1 MPDGPMLVVV
11 NTTPI
16 IALSLIGQFDL
27 LQKLYGRVSI
37 PAAVEAEISAAGTSG
52 VGVRE
57 LQEAAWVDVV
67 SLQDPS
73 RANLIADL
81 ERGEAEVIALAQEQN
96 AGLVIIDERLAR
108 RHAKRL
114 GMQLTGTLGVLL
126 RAKQLGMVGAVKPL
140 IDQLLESGIHL
151 GDDLITEVLKLAG
164 EE

>member
-1 MPDGPMLVVV
+1 MPDGPRLVVV

-37 PAAVEAEISAAGTSG
+37 PAAVRAEVLAAGASG

-57 LQEAAWVDVV
+57 LRESTWVDVV

-73 RANLIADL
+73 RADLIADL
-81 ERGEAEVIALAQEQN
+81 ERGEAEVIALAQEQS
-96 AGLVIIDERLAR
+96 AGLVIIDERLTR

-114 GMQLTGTLGVLL
+114 GMRLTGTLGILL
-126 RAKQLGMVGAVKPL
+126 RAKQLGMVDAIEPL
-140 IDQLLESGIHL
+140 IDQLRQSGIRL
-151 GDDLITEVLKLAG
+151 GDDQIAQVLRLAG
-164 EE
+164 ER

>member
-1 MPDGPMLVVV
+1 MPDGPRLVVV

-37 PAAVEAEISAAGTSG
+37 PAAVRVEVLAAGASG

-57 LQEAAWVDVV
+57 LRESAWVDVV

-73 RANLIADL
+73 RADLIADL
-81 ERGEAEVIALAQEQN
+81 ERGEAEVIALAQEQD

-114 GMQLTGTLGVLL
+114 GMRLTGTLGILL
-126 RAKQLGMVGAVKPL
+126 KAKQLGMVGAIEPL
-140 IDQLLESGIHL
+140 IEQLRQSGIRL
-151 GDDLITEVLKLAG
+151 GDDLIAEVLKLAG
-164 EE
+164 ER